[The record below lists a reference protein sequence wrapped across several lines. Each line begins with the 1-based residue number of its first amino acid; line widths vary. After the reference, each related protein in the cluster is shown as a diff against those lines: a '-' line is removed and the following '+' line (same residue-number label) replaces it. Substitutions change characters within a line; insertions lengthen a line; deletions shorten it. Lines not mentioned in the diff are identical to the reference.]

1 MRNRSFRIRSMT
13 DITLMVL
20 IVCFIIQSVIEL
32 FTGSLLVKELLSLS
46 HNGLKNGFIWQLVT
60 YGFLH
65 DGPLHLI
72 FNLLG
77 IHFIGR
83 SLESMVGQKL
93 FLTSIVISLFLGGL
107 MWLSFNPKTVNL
119 IGFSSSVLGVVT
131 LYCLIKPED
140 KINLLLFFIL
150 PVSIKPKFILYGL
163 IAIEVYGFLFV
174 ELKLGSPIAHS
185 AHLGGIITGY
195 LIYFLE
201 IKKSFLSDLLT
212 KLPRFTMQV
221 STNSKGS
228 KSPKFATKQKNKY
241 TVNFDSHQSIQ
252 QEVDRI
258 LDKINSEG
266 FGALNQREKSIL
278 EKAKNFLKK

>member
-1 MRNRSFRIRSMT
+1 MT

-163 IAIEVYGFLFV
+163 IAIEAYGFLFV

-212 KLPRFTMQV
+212 KLPRFKMQV

-241 TVNFDSHQSIQ
+241 TVNLDSHQSIQ

>member
-163 IAIEVYGFLFV
+163 IAIEAYGFLFV

-212 KLPRFTMQV
+212 KPPRFTMQV

-258 LDKINSEG
+258 LDKINSDG

>member
-32 FTGSLLVKELLSLS
+32 FSGSLLVKELLSLS

-163 IAIEVYGFLFV
+163 IAIEAYGFLFV

-212 KLPRFTMQV
+212 KLPRFTMQA

>member
-46 HNGLKNGFIWQLVT
+46 HYGLKNGFIWQLVT

-107 MWLSFNPKTVNL
+107 MWLGFNPKTVNL

-163 IAIEVYGFLFV
+163 IAIEAYGFLFV

>member
-46 HNGLKNGFIWQLVT
+46 HNGLKNGFIWQLIT

>member
-1 MRNRSFRIRSMT
+1 MRNRSFQLRSIT

-20 IVCFIIQSVIEL
+20 ILCFIVQSVVEL
-32 FTGSLLVKELLSLS
+32 FSGSTHVKEILSLS
-46 HNGLKNGFIWQLVT
+46 HGGLKEGYIWQIVT

-93 FLTSIVISLFLGGL
+93 FLSSLWISLILGGL
-107 MWLSFNPKTVNL
+107 MWLIFNPQTVNL
-119 IGFSSSVLGVVT
+119 IGFSSSVLGVVS

-140 KINLLLFFIL
+140 KLNLLLFFIL
-150 PVSIKPKFILYGL
+150 PVSIRPKFILYGL
-163 IAIEVYGFLFV
+163 IAVELYGFLFV

-195 LIYFLE
+195 LIYFLNVR
-201 IKKSFLSDLLT
+201 KGLLSDFLA
-212 KLPRFTMQV
+212 KISRFTTQT
-221 STNSKGS
+221 SSGRKAG
-228 KSPKFATKQKNKY
+228 KSAKFGTKQSNKY
-241 TVNFDSHQSIQ
+241 TVNFDSHQGIQ
-252 QEVDRI
+252 EEIDRI

>member
-1 MRNRSFRIRSMT
+1 MRNKSLRIRSMT
-13 DITLMVL
+13 DITLIVL
-20 IVCFIIQSVIEL
+20 IVCFIVQSIIEL
-32 FTGSLLVKELLSLS
+32 FIGSLHVKELLSLS
-46 HNGLKNGFIWQLVT
+46 HNGLRDGFIWQFVT

-83 SLESMVGQKL
+83 SLESMVGQNL
-93 FLTSIVISLFLGGL
+93 FLTSILTSLFMGGL
-107 MWLSFNPKTVNL
+107 MWLSFNSQTVNL

-131 LYCLIKPED
+131 LFCLIKPED

-163 IAIEVYGFLFV
+163 IAIEAYGFLFV

-201 IKKSFLSDLLT
+201 IKKSFLSDLLA
-212 KLPRFTMQV
+212 KLPKFTTQV
-221 STNSKGS
+221 SSNKKGS
-228 KSPKFATKQKNKY
+228 KSPKFATKPKHKY
-241 TVNFDSHQSIQ
+241 TVIFDTHQGIQ

-278 EKAKNFLKK
+278 EKAKNLLKK

>member
-46 HNGLKNGFIWQLVT
+46 HNGIKSGFIWQLIT

-163 IAIEVYGFLFV
+163 IAIEAYGFLFV

-258 LDKINSEG
+258 LDKINSDG

>member
-1 MRNRSFRIRSMT
+1 MT

-32 FTGSLLVKELLSLS
+32 FTGSFLVKELLSLS

-163 IAIEVYGFLFV
+163 IAIEAYGFLFV

-258 LDKINSEG
+258 LDKINSDG

>member
-1 MRNRSFRIRSMT
+1 MT

-163 IAIEVYGFLFV
+163 IAIEAYGFLFV

-241 TVNFDSHQSIQ
+241 TVKFDSHQSIQ

-258 LDKINSEG
+258 LDKINSDG

>member
-1 MRNRSFRIRSMT
+1 MT

-32 FTGSLLVKELLSLS
+32 FSGSLHIKELLSLS
-46 HNGLKNGFIWQLVT
+46 HNGLKDGFVWQLVT

-107 MWLSFNPKTVNL
+107 MWLTFNPQTVNL

-163 IAIEVYGFLFV
+163 ITIEAYGFIFV

-195 LIYFLE
+195 LIYLLE
-201 IKKSFLSDLLT
+201 IKKNLLSDLLT
-212 KLPRFTMQV
+212 KFPKFTMQA
-221 STNSKGS
+221 STTRKGS
-228 KSPKFATKQKNKY
+228 KSPKFATKQTSKY
-241 TVNFDSHQSIQ
+241 TVNFDSHQGIQ

-258 LDKINSEG
+258 LDKINTEG

-278 EKAKNFLKK
+278 EKAKNFLNK